1 MKKLSHKEVSELKT
15 LYKVYFKRVLE
26 EKLVDLSIFSE
37 EDKAK
42 HLERMVKDQE
52 RLDYIGKI
60 LDENKTKVVFSPDTL
75 LIVGAN
81 LIGILLILNYEKLDI
96 VSSKAVSF
104 ILKARVWKDSFL
116 FSFALK
122 TKLIMKV
129 KLKERGKGNEK
140 RN

>member
-37 EDKAK
+37 EDKEK
-42 HLERMVKDQE
+42 HLEQIIKDQE

-81 LIGILLILNYEKLDI
+81 LLGILLILNYEKLDI
-96 VSSKAVSF
+96 VSSKAVGF

-116 FSFALK
+116 FSS
-122 TKLIMKV
+122 
-129 KLKERGKGNEK
+129 RQ
-140 RN
+140 

>member
-1 MKKLSHKEVSELKT
+1 MKKLSHKEVNELKV

-26 EKLVDLSIFSE
+26 GKLVDLSIFSE
-37 EDKAK
+37 EDKEK
-42 HLERMVKDQE
+42 HLEQIVKDQE
-52 RLDYIGKI
+52 KLDYIGKM
-60 LDENKTKVVFSPDTL
+60 LEENQTKVVISPDTL

-81 LIGILLILNYEKLDI
+81 LVGILLILNYEKLDI
-96 VSSKAVSF
+96 MSSKAVSF

-129 KLKERGKGNEK
+129 KN
-140 RN
+140 

>member
-1 MKKLSHKEVSELKT
+1 MKKLDRKEVKRLND
-15 LYKVYFKRVLE
+15 LYKIYFNRVLE
-26 EKLVDLSIFSE
+26 GKLEDFSKLSE

-42 HLERMVKDQE
+42 HLEQSIKDQE

-81 LIGILLILNYEKLDI
+81 LLGILLILNYEKLDI
-96 VSSKAVSF
+96 VSSKAVGF

-116 FSFALK
+116 FLFRSKNKAY
-122 TKLIMKV
+122 
-129 KLKERGKGNEK
+129 NES
-140 RN
+140 

>member
-1 MKKLSHKEVSELKT
+1 MKKLSRKEVNELKV

-37 EDKAK
+37 EDKEK
-42 HLERMVKDQE
+42 HLEQMVKDQE

-104 ILKARVWKDSFL
+104 ILKARV
-116 FSFALK
+116 
-122 TKLIMKV
+122 
-129 KLKERGKGNEK
+129 
-140 RN
+140 

>member
-1 MKKLSHKEVSELKT
+1 MKKLSHKEVNELKV

-26 EKLVDLSIFSE
+26 GKLVDLSIFSE
-37 EDKAK
+37 EDKEK
-42 HLERMVKDQE
+42 HLEQIVKDQE
-52 RLDYIGKI
+52 KLDYIGKM
-60 LDENKTKVVFSPDTL
+60 LEENQTKVVISPDTL

-81 LIGILLILNYEKLDI
+81 LLGILLILNYEKLDI
-96 VSSKAVSF
+96 VSSKAVGF

-129 KLKERGKGNEK
+129 KN
-140 RN
+140 

>member
-1 MKKLSHKEVSELKT
+1 MKKLSRKEVNELKS
-15 LYKVYFKRVLE
+15 LYKIYFERVIE
-26 EKLVDLSIFSE
+26 GKLADLSVFSE
-37 EDKAK
+37 GQKQEY
-42 HLERMVKDQE
+42 LNQIIIDQE

-96 VSSKAVSF
+96 VSSKAVGF

-116 FSFALK
+116 FSFAVK
-122 TKLIMKV
+122 TKHIMKV
-129 KLKERGKGNEK
+129 KIKERGKGNEK

>member
-1 MKKLSHKEVSELKT
+1 MKKLDRKEVKRLND
-15 LYKVYFKRVLE
+15 LYKIYFNCVLE
-26 EKLVDLSIFSE
+26 GKLEDFSKLSE
-37 EDKAK
+37 EDRAK
-42 HLERMVKDQE
+42 HLEQSIRDQE

-81 LIGILLILNYEKLDI
+81 LVGILLILNYEKLDI

-116 FSFALK
+116 FLFAPR
-122 TKLIMKV
+122 TRPIMKV
-129 KLKERGKGNEK
+129 KIKKRKGKGNE
-140 RN
+140 N

>member
-1 MKKLSHKEVSELKT
+1 MKKLSHKEVGELKA

-26 EKLVDLSIFSE
+26 EKLVDLSVFSE

-42 HLERMVKDQE
+42 HLEQIIKDQE

-81 LIGILLILNYEKLDI
+81 LLGILLILNYEKLDI
-96 VSSKAVSF
+96 VSSKAVNF

-116 FSFALK
+116 FLFRSKNKAY
-122 TKLIMKV
+122 
-129 KLKERGKGNEK
+129 NES
-140 RN
+140 

>member
-1 MKKLSHKEVSELKT
+1 MKKLSRKEVNELKV

-26 EKLVDLSIFSE
+26 GKLVDLSIFSE
-37 EDKAK
+37 EDKEK
-42 HLERMVKDQE
+42 HLEQIVKDQE
-52 RLDYIGKI
+52 KLDYIDKM
-60 LDENKTKVVFSPDTL
+60 LEENQTKVVISPDTL

-81 LIGILLILNYEKLDI
+81 LLGILLILNYEKLDI
-96 VSSKAVSF
+96 MSSKAVSF

-129 KLKERGKGNEK
+129 KN
-140 RN
+140 

>member
-1 MKKLSHKEVSELKT
+1 MKKLSRKEVNELKV

-26 EKLVDLSIFSE
+26 GKLVDLSIFSE
-37 EDKAK
+37 EDKEK
-42 HLERMVKDQE
+42 HLEQIVKDQE
-52 RLDYIGKI
+52 KLDYIGKM
-60 LDENKTKVVFSPDTL
+60 LEENQTKVVISPDTL

-81 LIGILLILNYEKLDI
+81 LLGILLILNYEKLDI
-96 VSSKAVSF
+96 MSSKAVSF

-129 KLKERGKGNEK
+129 KN
-140 RN
+140 

>member
-1 MKKLSHKEVSELKT
+1 MGYNESYIKKKRRRKMKKLSHKEISELKT

-104 ILKARVWKDSFL
+104 ILKARV
-116 FSFALK
+116 
-122 TKLIMKV
+122 
-129 KLKERGKGNEK
+129 
-140 RN
+140 

>member
-1 MKKLSHKEVSELKT
+1 MKKLDRKEVKRLND
-15 LYKVYFKRVLE
+15 LYKIYFNRVLE
-26 EKLVDLSIFSE
+26 GKLEDFSKLSE

-42 HLERMVKDQE
+42 HLEQIIKDQE

-81 LIGILLILNYEKLDI
+81 LLGILLILNYEKLDI

-104 ILKARVWKDSFL
+104 ILKARV
-116 FSFALK
+116 
-122 TKLIMKV
+122 
-129 KLKERGKGNEK
+129 
-140 RN
+140 

>member
-1 MKKLSHKEVSELKT
+1 MGYNESYIKKKRRRKMKKLSHKEVSELKA

-37 EDKAK
+37 EDKEK
-42 HLERMVKDQE
+42 HLEQIIKDQE

-96 VSSKAVSF
+96 VSSKAVGF
-104 ILKARVWKDSFL
+104 ILKARV
-116 FSFALK
+116 
-122 TKLIMKV
+122 
-129 KLKERGKGNEK
+129 
-140 RN
+140 

>member
-1 MKKLSHKEVSELKT
+1 MGYNESYIKKRRRKMKKLDRKEVKRLND
-15 LYKVYFKRVLE
+15 LYKIYFNCVLE
-26 EKLVDLSIFSE
+26 GKLEDFSKLSE

-42 HLERMVKDQE
+42 HLEQSIRDQE

-81 LIGILLILNYEKLDI
+81 LVGILLILNYEKLDI

-104 ILKARVWKDSFL
+104 ILKARV
-116 FSFALK
+116 
-122 TKLIMKV
+122 
-129 KLKERGKGNEK
+129 
-140 RN
+140 

>member
-42 HLERMVKDQE
+42 HLEQGIKDQE

-96 VSSKAVSF
+96 VSSKAVGF

-116 FSFALK
+116 FLFRSKNKAY
-122 TKLIMKV
+122 
-129 KLKERGKGNEK
+129 NES
-140 RN
+140 

>member
-1 MKKLSHKEVSELKT
+1 MKKLDRKEVKRLND
-15 LYKVYFKRVLE
+15 LYKIYFNRVLE
-26 EKLVDLSIFSE
+26 GKLEDISKLSE

-42 HLERMVKDQE
+42 HLEQIIKDQE

-96 VSSKAVSF
+96 VSSKALSF

-116 FSFALK
+116 FSFAVK
-122 TKLIMKV
+122 TKHIMKV
-129 KLKERGKGNEK
+129 KIKERGKGNEK